1 MLTQQSIAKLQG
13 DFLTSRVL
21 SVGHF
26 VGGHRGDQCE
36 ISRRKGIKLVFAKD
50 IAVAGNAIAQLQLRV
65 AVDFKGSSRAD
76 GYEIRLAADE

>member
-1 MLTQQSIAKLQG
+1 MLTQQGVAKLQG
-13 DFLTSRVL
+13 DFLAGRIL

-26 VGGHRGDQCE
+26 VGSHRGNQCE
-36 ISRRKGIKLVFAKD
+36 ISRRKGIKLVLAKD
-50 IAVAGNAIAQLQLRV
+50 IAAAGNAIAQLQLRM